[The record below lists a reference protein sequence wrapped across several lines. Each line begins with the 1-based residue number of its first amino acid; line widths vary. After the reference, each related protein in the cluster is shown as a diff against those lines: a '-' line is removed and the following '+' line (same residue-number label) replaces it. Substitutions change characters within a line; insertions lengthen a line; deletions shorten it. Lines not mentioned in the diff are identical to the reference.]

1 MPYQP
6 SVRQPSGFP
15 AAPLIMVSGL
25 PKSGKSMLSYK
36 IGGHE
41 RIAQT
46 WVADLGEGSA
56 DEYGQLGC
64 YQVIEWGRSF
74 ADLADTVR
82 WCIDQPVP
90 EGKLN
95 ALIIDSGTDLWDTL
109 KFRADK
115 RARSSKRNA
124 AALREDPDYEV
135 DVSMPYWNDAKETW
149 ARIISP
155 MKLAGN
161 LIGVVLV
168 RSEQVAEVVNGAP
181 TNRKVTSYQC
191 EKTLQGVVTA
201 HVTVDMDHSA
211 RLIEVRSMHVSVPP
225 RGVPLPEPNPLG
237 HLLDLLLPTEGTFAA
252 PQVHSPIDEDRLCT
266 TEQRQMLVDL
276 VMSVREPEMR
286 EAVKQ
291 RLGKQYGKTTE
302 ITTDRFDEVV
312 GWLTQLIT
320 TVQGDDT
327 AQDRPEQQMAL
338 EDAASFSN
346 DVPRGTLD
354 EPAETKDAPS
364 LSVDSMNAA
373 QCRGELEA
381 IGYLTPPPKTSVG
394 DLRVMVR
401 DARRDMA
408 ATADHE
414 LAESGPYG

>member
-1 MPYQP
+1 MSYTP
-6 SVRQPSGFP
+6 SVRRPSGFP

-36 IGGHE
+36 IGQSE

-64 YQVIEWGRSF
+64 YDVLEWGRSF

-115 RARSSKRNA
+115 RARSSKKNA

-135 DVSMPYWNDAKETW
+135 DVSMTFWNDAKETW
-149 ARIISP
+149 ARVISP

-161 LIGVVLV
+161 LVGVVLV

-181 TNRKVTSYQC
+181 TNRKIISYQC

-225 RGVPLPEPNPLG
+225 RGLPLPEPNPLG
-237 HLLDLLLPTEGTFAA
+237 HLLDLLVPGEGTFAA
-252 PQVHSPIDEDRLCT
+252 PQVHSPIDEGRLCS
-266 TEQRQMLVDL
+266 TEQRQMLVDM
-276 VMSVREPEMR
+276 VMSVNDPEMR

-291 RLGKQYGKTTE
+291 RLIREYGKTTE
-302 ITTDRFDEVV
+302 ITSDRFDEVV
-312 GWLTQLIT
+312 LFLTRLISAI
-320 TVQGDDT
+320 QGDET
-327 AQDRPEQQMAL
+327 AQAAPEQQMSL
-338 EDAASFSN
+338 EEAASFSN
-346 DVPRGTLD
+346 DVPRGTSD

-381 IGYLTPPPKTSVG
+381 IGYPVPAKASVG

-408 ATADHE
+408 
-414 LAESGPYG
+414 LAESGPHV